1 MLQAGAIGLHSQDGM
16 SRERK
21 GGTGGIRGNLIHP
34 CTAPRLDRFFAMKK
48 AVNPFAQFLSGL
60 EMGNVL

>member
-1 MLQAGAIGLHSQDGM
+1 MTGFPIRLQ
-16 SRERK
+16 SREKMRRLSK
-21 GGTGGIRGNLIHP
+21 GRRRGGIQGNLIHP
-34 CTAPRLDRFFAMKK
+34 CTAPRLDRFFAMEK